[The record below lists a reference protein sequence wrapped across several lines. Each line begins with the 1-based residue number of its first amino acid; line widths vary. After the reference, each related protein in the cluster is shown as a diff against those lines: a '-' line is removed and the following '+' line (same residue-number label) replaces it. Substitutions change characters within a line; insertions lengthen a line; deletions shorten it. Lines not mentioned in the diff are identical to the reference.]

1 MARPPGIMGGFMR
14 LLAVLLASCLAA
26 CGSGGAS
33 GSAADPEVRIKV
45 RLENQDPHLYEVAS
59 VDLDLERDNV
69 VVHDRLSAPTG
80 RLLEFPVEVIVKIP
94 IGPGLLLVEATPR
107 GAKGEALG
115 GGEARVMA
123 TSGTIATVTVGLLSD
138 RNRPSRVQVG
148 AGADGGPED
157 AEVTPPDAA
166 AADAELPPDA
176 APAADLA
183 PESCTPR
190 THHLVAQA
198 VVSLDYGSLP
208 RDREDTRVAV
218 SSGFAHDHVHDFV
231 GWMRFDLRALP
242 AGARLTSAS
251 VSLVLARPPS
261 LVPPLAI
268 VYSNSDGWDPATL
281 TSDMSEEVARTAR
294 VSGELGPPH
303 SARGTYAL
311 DPQLYAPFFAGDLAD
326 GAVTLGMISTTA
338 PMAPE
343 TWADFYGLDP
353 PELAPALDLVTCDP
367 N

>member
-1 MARPPGIMGGFMR
+1 
-14 LLAVLLASCLAA
+14 
-26 CGSGGAS
+26 
-33 GSAADPEVRIKV
+33 
-45 RLENQDPHLYEVAS
+45 
-59 VDLDLERDNV
+59 
-69 VVHDRLSAPTG
+69 
-80 RLLEFPVEVIVKIP
+80 VEVIVKVP
-94 IGPGLLLVEATPR
+94 IGAGMLLVEATPR
-107 GAKGEALG
+107 GTNGEALG

-123 TSGTIATVTVGLLSD
+123 TSGAIATVTIGLLSD
-138 RNRPSRVQVG
+138 RNRPSRGRVG
-148 AGADGGPED
+148 AGADGGPAED
-157 AEVTPPDAA
+157 AEAPLPDA

-176 APAADLA
+176 PTPAADLA
-183 PESCTPR
+183 LEACTMQ
-190 THHLVAQA
+190 THHLAAQL

-231 GWMRFDLRALP
+231 GWMRFDLRSLP
-242 AGARLTSAS
+242 AGARLTSAR

-261 LVPPLAI
+261 VVPPLAI

-281 TSDMSEEVARTAR
+281 TSDMAEEVARTAR

-303 SARGTYAL
+303 SGRGIYAL
-311 DPQLYAPFFAGDLAD
+311 DPQLYAPFFASDLAD
-326 GAVTLGMISTTA
+326 GAVTLGMVSTTA

-353 PELAPALDLVTCDP
+353 PELAPFLDLVTCDP